1 MVDRKW
7 PQSAQP
13 RPCRVAG
20 VVPSSWTGSTLSA
33 EPTADDFALEEG
45 DELAAVS
52 RELLRILF
60 ERSKM
65 RLKDAVVNDADGN
78 LYY

>member
-1 MVDRKW
+1 M
-7 PQSAQP
+7 
-13 RPCRVAG
+13 
-20 VVPSSWTGSTLSA
+20 SA